1 MVPVM
6 IKSDEQTRESRR
18 LIIALF
24 IALCVHIAVFVVSI
38 YVQRMKPPEPRVVTV
53 SLVSLPGPGSDAAQE
68 LPGGAPVVDEA
79 LVVDNPEPEVSE
91 SAEPELVVMPEKPVI
106 PIEPVKQEKKVEP
119 ERKAEKLPEK
129 PENQLNDALRALKDA
144 VNEKQPTDLERTLAR
159 LKQKVDTQGPPSS
172 LYNRQ
177 GGIGSGAGSGSYGAP
192 LSPYE
197 LYLSRVVTIITKSWS
212 FSGELIREQG
222 VVESYVAL
230 TIMPDGSVADLVF
243 DRHSISSY
251 FDETVKKAIE
261 KASPLPPVPADVSL
275 SALRIGLIFTPSG
288 IE

>member
-1 MVPVM
+1 M

-18 LIIALF
+18 FTIALF

-38 YVQRMKPPEPRVVTV
+38 YVQRMKPAEPRVVMV
-53 SLVSLPGPGSDAAQE
+53 SLVSLPGPGSDAAPE
-68 LPGGAPVVDEA
+68 LPGGVPLVDEAPVVD
-79 LVVDNPEPEVSE
+79 LPEPEVPE
-91 SAEPELVVMPEKPVI
+91 SVEPDPDPVVEPEKPVI
-106 PIEPVKQEKKVEP
+106 PIEPVKQDKKVEP
-119 ERKAEKLPEK
+119 ERKAEKLPEE
-129 PENQLNDALRALKDA
+129 PENQLNDALRELKEA

-243 DRHSISSY
+243 DRHSDSSY